1 MKYSFIGPTFGS
13 FLDIL
18 GGYPLPFYT
27 VGSIIMILSIC
38 STIFMPNKNIEVKS
52 KAAFNN
58 NQLKVWTV
66 FMVKKRS
73 STLNTLGHLTIHY
86 NFSDPSNVLAI
97 DRRSH
102 LFYRLCDDRILLDT
116 ISHIIYCCYSLSS
129 CPGIFHHWRFLC
141 SFFHFVWSCE
151 KY

>member
-66 FMVKKRS
+66 FMVKK
-73 STLNTLGHLTIHY
+73 LDAQHLG
-86 NFSDPSNVLAI
+86 PSNYTLQFF
-97 DRRSH
+97 R
-102 LFYRLCDDRILLDT
+102 
-116 ISHIIYCCYSLSS
+116 
-129 CPGIFHHWRFLC
+129 PQQC
-141 SFFHFVWSCE
+141 SGH
-151 KY
+151 